1 MRVMTLSIVLMILS
15 AISFMLGDRQLGS
28 SILTIAN
35 IWGAVNYL
43 EAKMNNQLKEKLN
56 GSK

>member
-15 AISFMLGDRQLGS
+15 AISFMLGDRLLGL

-43 EAKMNNQLKEKLN
+43 EVKIDNQLKEKLN
-56 GSK
+56 GPR